1 MLCIFWNIAFAAFLL
16 FVPGKSAST
25 FGIPLIL
32 FFLLMLG
39 NNALKMVVSTAG
51 NAMRMDIVDY
61 ELYRSGQY
69 LPATVSAV
77 YSFIDKLISALAPM
91 LATLLIG
98 IVGYTGSKIPMASD
112 ELTMGIRLITVALFC
127 GLPIIGWICTLFAMK
142 KFSLTKEEMERI
154 QIEIAEKKA
163 EAQE

>member
-1 MLCIFWNIAFAAFLL
+1 MQRDNVKKDTTELENKLMKAESFGDFAAEMENDF
-16 FVPGKSAST
+16 
-25 FGIPLIL
+25 
-32 FFLLMLG
+32 
-39 NNALKMVVSTAG
+39 
-51 NAMRMDIVDY
+51 
-61 ELYRSGQY
+61 
-69 LPATVSAV
+69 LPAEVSR
-77 YSFIDKLISALAPM
+77 DLQELISALAPM

-112 ELTMGIRLITVALFC
+112 ELTMGIRLITIALFC